1 MLDFNVTLRYVLSC
15 SFSSSAS
22 NCPAI
27 FAPDLNLAPRAVSIL
42 PGGQALDVTLDPF
55 QVLTNGPIFFAISTT
70 PIMIFLMKITSG
82 LFSGNQV
89 PHQQL
94 PEYYLQV

>member
-27 FAPDLNLAPRAVSIL
+27 FAPDLSLAPRAVSIL

-55 QVLTNGPIFFAISTT
+55 QVFTFCQKLTNGP
-70 PIMIFLMKITSG
+70 KI
-82 LFSGNQV
+82 LVLLYQ
-89 PHQQL
+89 PPQK
-94 PEYYLQV
+94 